1 MMATTSINVK
11 AFNINNKTIYPIKF
25 TFEYVNGEIN
35 VEVINEEVS
44 GDEEL
49 DVLASIR
56 VEFTSSQL
64 VDVLSDY
71 MCEYR

>member
-1 MMATTSINVK
+1 MATTSIDVK
-11 AFNINNKTIYPIKF
+11 AFNIINKTIYPIKF

-35 VEVINEEVS
+35 VEVINEEAS

-56 VEFTSSQL
+56 VEFTSRQTS
-64 VDVLSDY
+64 
-71 MCEYR
+71 